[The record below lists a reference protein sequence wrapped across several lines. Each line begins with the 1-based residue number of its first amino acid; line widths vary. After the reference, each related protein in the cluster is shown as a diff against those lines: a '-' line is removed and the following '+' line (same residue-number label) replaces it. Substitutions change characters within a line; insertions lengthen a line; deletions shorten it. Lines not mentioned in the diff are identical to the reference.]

1 MGMDE
6 EVKLL
11 FENWRRYLKEGE
23 LSDAVGKSA
32 AERVRRIM
40 QLPSGVTPSGRLEPE
55 ESEEPEESAEY
66 VPLANDPIVRHN
78 LHMLD
83 TLDGPPATDR
93 FAFPTSEE
101 DMMSLV
107 GSIPAL
113 RTSKIV
119 KSVGS
124 GTKKIAYK
132 LDNDHIFS
140 LFQSGYGGD
149 EYNDL
154 DWYAGIQD
162 RQFKGES
169 SIDEPAIHDFGE
181 VPILPRMR
189 YRPNVLK
196 YVEMSGIVPLSDSG
210 PPSLGAVAEID
221 MARLDWD
228 IVQIAKFV
236 EAAVYHGTLIK
247 DPASL
252 EEKVERAQHWWRNR
266 KGLPF
271 AEEED
276 LLDMEVTLSSDL
288 TMNLIKTLVKLAV
301 RLKTTHVLQDI
312 HPGNLG
318 MSIEKPDE
326 FVVIDI

>member
-1 MGMDE
+1 M
-6 EVKLL
+6 KLL
-11 FENWRRYLKEGE
+11 LENWREYLNEGD

-32 AERVRRIM
+32 AERVRKAFAAARD
-40 QLPSGVTPSGRLEPE
+40 PDEPKEPE
-55 ESEEPEESAEY
+55 ESEEY
-66 VPLANDPIVRHN
+66 VPLADDPIVHHN
-78 LHMLD
+78 EEMLG
-83 TLDGPPATDR
+83 TNPPGRGPDAVEKFNLWDLSR
-93 FAFPTSEE
+93 EE
-101 DMMSLV
+101 LIQVV
-107 GSIPAL
+107 GSIPPL
-113 RTSKIV
+113 RTNKILKV
-119 KSVGS
+119 IGS

-140 LFQSGYGGD
+140 LFQTGYGGD
-149 EYNDL
+149 EYDDL

-169 SIDEPAIHDFGE
+169 STDEPAIHDYGE
-181 VPILPRMR
+181 VPFPDQSGRD
-189 YRPNVLK
+189 LK
-196 YVEMSGIVPLSDSG
+196 YVEMSGIVPLSAGG
-210 PPSLGAVAEID
+210 PPSLGALAEID

-236 EAAVYHGTLIK
+236 EASLYHGMLIK
-247 DPASL
+247 DPNSL
-252 EEKVERAQHWWRNR
+252 DKKVRLVQHWWRNR
-266 KGLPF
+266 KSLPF

-276 LLDMEVTLSSDL
+276 ILDMEVKLSPDL
-288 TMNLIKTLVKLAV
+288 TMNLIKTLVRLAV

>member
-1 MGMDE
+1 
-6 EVKLL
+6 
-11 FENWRRYLKEGE
+11 
-23 LSDAVGKSA
+23 
-32 AERVRRIM
+32 
-40 QLPSGVTPSGRLEPE
+40 
-55 ESEEPEESAEY
+55 
-66 VPLANDPIVRHN
+66 
-78 LHMLD
+78 MLD
-83 TLDGPPATDR
+83 TLGGPPATDR
-93 FAFPTSEE
+93 FAFPTKEE

-113 RTSKIV
+113 RTSKII

-149 EYNDL
+149 EYSDL

-181 VPILPRMR
+181 VPILPKQR

-196 YVEMSGIVPLSDSG
+196 YVEMSGIVPLSIGG
-210 PPSLGAVAEID
+210 PPSLGALAEID

-236 EAAVYHGTLIK
+236 EAALYHGKLIK

-276 LLDMEVTLSSDL
+276 LLDIEVNALPPDL
-288 TMNLIKTLVKLAV
+288 TMNLIKTLVRLAV
-301 RLKTTHVLQDI
+301 RLGTTHVLQDI

>member
-1 MGMDE
+1 MQ
-6 EVKLL
+6 LL
-11 FENWRRYLKEGE
+11 FENWRRFISEGA
-23 LSDAVGKSA
+23 LSDTIGKSA
-32 AERVRRIM
+32 ADRFRQMATYDEKEE
-40 QLPSGVTPSGRLEPE
+40 PPAEFPEEPDEPE
-55 ESEEPEESAEY
+55 EY
-66 VPLANDPIVRHN
+66 TPLANDPIVRHN

-83 TLDGPPATDR
+83 TLGGPPATDR

-113 RTSKIV
+113 RTSKII

-149 EYNDL
+149 EYSDL

-181 VPILPRMR
+181 VPILPKMR
-189 YRPNVLK
+189 YRPNVLR
-196 YVEMSGIVPLSDSG
+196 YVEMSGVVPLSDGG
-210 PPSLGAVAEID
+210 PPSMGAMAEFD
-221 MARLDWD
+221 LVRLDFD
-228 IVQIAKFV
+228 IAQIAMFV
-236 EAAVYHGTLIK
+236 EASLYHGALINDPNRTL
-247 DPASL
+247 D
-252 EEKVERAQHWWRNR
+252 EKVELVQHWWRNR
-266 KGLPF
+266 KSLPF

-276 LLDMEVTLSSDL
+276 VLDMEMGTLPPDL
-288 TMNLIKTLVKLAV
+288 VMNLIKTLVKLAV

>member
-1 MGMDE
+1 M
-6 EVKLL
+6 KLL
-11 FENWRRYLKEGE
+11 LENWRRYLKEGE

-32 AERVRRIM
+32 AARLRGTE
-40 QLPSGVTPSGRLEPE
+40 TP
-55 ESEEPEESAEY
+55 EEPEEPGEPEEY
-66 VPLANDPIVRHN
+66 VPLTNDPIVRHN

-83 TLDGPPATDR
+83 TLGGPPATDR

-101 DMMSLV
+101 DMMNLV
-107 GSIPAL
+107 GSIPTL
-113 RTSKIV
+113 RTNKII

-132 LDNDHIFS
+132 LDNGHIFS

-149 EYNDL
+149 EYSDL

-162 RQFKGES
+162 RQFRGVS
-169 SIDEPAIHDFGE
+169 SVDEPAIHDFGE
-181 VPILPRMR
+181 VPILPKAA

-196 YVEMSGIVPLSDSG
+196 YVEMSGIIPLSDAG
-210 PPSLGAVAEID
+210 PHSLGKLPEFDLV
-221 MARLDWD
+221 RLDFD

-236 EAAVYHGTLIK
+236 EAAIYHGSLIK

-252 EEKVERAQHWWRNR
+252 EDKVERVQHWWRNR
-266 KGLPF
+266 KSLPF

-276 LLDMEVTLSSDL
+276 ILDMEMGTLPPDL
-288 TMNLIKTLVKLAV
+288 TMNLIKTLVKLAI
-301 RLKTTHVLQDI
+301 RLKTTHVLQDV

>member
-1 MGMDE
+1 MQ
-6 EVKLL
+6 LL
-11 FENWRRYLKEGE
+11 FENWRRYLKEGAV
-23 LSDAVGKSA
+23 SDTIGKSA
-32 AERVRRIM
+32 ADRFRKAFAAEDAVRFDD
-40 QLPSGVTPSGRLEPE
+40 PE
-55 ESEEPEESAEY
+55 ESEESEESEEY
-66 VPLANDPIVRHN
+66 VPLADDPIVRHN

-149 EYNDL
+149 EYSDL

-181 VPILPRMR
+181 VPILPKMR

-196 YVEMSGIVPLSDSG
+196 YVEMSGIVPLSDGG
-210 PPSLGAVAEID
+210 PPSLGAMAELD
-221 MARLDWD
+221 LVRLDFD
-228 IVQIAKFV
+228 IVQVAKFV
-236 EAAVYHGTLIK
+236 EAAVYHGMLIK

-252 EEKVERAQHWWRNR
+252 EEKVERVQHWWRNR

-276 LLDMEVTLSSDL
+276 ILDLEMSALPPDL
-288 TMNLIKTLVKLAV
+288 TMNLIKTLVRLAV